1 MSNLDLDINKY
12 TDDELVKLLKL
23 SKDYNLENLTT
34 SIELIKKKILNSANL
49 NENKKIELDIFIDN
63 INNRLINS
71 YNAIHDTGYNNVKQ
85 FDENH
90 FIIKNQ
96 NTGKTILEN
105 NQTIDKTIIK
115 KTYNIDSIFRE
126 NYGAKDNQSNDYIIE
141 LPETI
146 NKAVT
151 MSISSI
157 EIPLS
162 YHNISPAYNNNY
174 FEIHRIK
181 RDTTNNEIIE
191 ASSCRFC
198 ISLVPGLYTA
208 NNYRDSNFNTITT
221 QSVNTDQPRNDK
233 IAFDIQK
240 AISESL
246 QNTQLVGYN
255 YENILNNLDNYGFID
270 DFKQYLINNNNNNS
284 VNIYNYDEDT
294 DEPEFSIKYFIDRR
308 TGFSYFLLNGNRET
322 DISYELHFDVF
333 NKETRNN
340 KYCSDYPELFYQ
352 NEWYQ
357 RLGWMLGYRIKT
369 QPLNYSN
376 DGEINNLSIAPCHIN
391 YPRYLYICIDDY
403 QSNSKNYFSIAARSV
418 IAPNIIA
425 RINILSILES
435 KTAFMSGAA
444 PVDYRHDQK
453 HIREYFGPTNIK
465 KLRVKL
471 IDEYGRTFSL
481 NYMDWSF
488 LLTFECYYN

>member
-1 MSNLDLDINKY
+1 MSNLDLDIIKY

-23 SKDYNLENLTT
+23 SKDYNLENLST

-71 YNAIHDTGYNNVKQ
+71 YNAIHDSGYNNVKQ

-96 NTGKTILEN
+96 NIGKTILEN

-126 NYGAKDNQSNDYIIE
+126 NYGAKDNQSNEYIIE

-181 RDTTNNEIIE
+181 RVGGKIDD

-198 ISLVPGLYTA
+198 ISLVPGTYTT
-208 NNYRDSNFNTITT
+208 NNYRGSNFNTLTT

-240 AISESL
+240 AVNESL

-255 YENILNNLDNYGFID
+255 YEDISNNLDNYGFID
-270 DFKQYLINNNNNNS
+270 GFKNFLNENNDNDS
-284 VNIYNYDEDT
+284 VNIYQHDSDEDKIV
-294 DEPEFSIKYFIDRR
+294 FSIKYFIDRR
-308 TGFSYFLLNGNRET
+308 TGFSYFSLIGQEESG
-322 DISYELHFDVF
+322 ISYELDFDVF
-333 NKETRNN
+333 NHETRNN
-340 KYCSDYPELFYQ
+340 KYCNDYPELFYQ
-352 NEWYQ
+352 NEWFQ
-357 RLGWMLGYRIKT
+357 RLGWMLGYRIKSQT
-369 QPLNYSN
+369 LNYN
-376 DGEINNLSIAPCHIN
+376 NGDEINNLSIAPCHIN
-391 YPRYLYICIDDY
+391 YPRYLYVCIDDF

-435 KTAFMSGAA
+435 KNAFMTGAA

-465 KLRVKL
+465 KLKVKL

>member
-1 MSNLDLDINKY
+1 MSNLNLDINKY

-23 SKDYNLENLTT
+23 PNDFNLEQL
-34 SIELIKKKILNSANL
+34 SEAIELIKKKILNSTNL

-63 INNRLINS
+63 INNKLINS
-71 YNAIHDTGYNNVKQ
+71 YNSIHDFGYNNVKQ

-96 NTGKTILEN
+96 NSGKTILEN

-126 NYGAKDNQSNDYIIE
+126 NYGSKDNQSNDYIIE

-146 NKAVT
+146 NKAIT

-174 FEIHRIK
+174 FELHRIK
-181 RDTTNNEIIE
+181 RDSNNKIIE
-191 ASSCRFC
+191 ESSCRFC
-198 ISLVPGLYTA
+198 ISLIPGLYTT
-208 NNYRDSNFNTITT
+208 NNYRESNFTTLTT
-221 QSVNTDQPRNDK
+221 QPVNQDQPRNDK

-240 AISESL
+240 AITEAL
-246 QNTQLVGYN
+246 QSTQLVGYN
-255 YENILNNLDNYGFID
+255 YQDISNTLDDYGFID
-270 DFKQYLINNNNNNS
+270 EFKEYLTDNNNNGD
-284 VNIYNYDEDT
+284 VNIYDYNES
-294 DEPEFSIKYFIDRR
+294 PNFSINYFIDRR
-308 TGFSYFLLNGNRET
+308 TGFSYFLLNGQEET
-322 DISYELHFDVF
+322 DVSYELHFDVF
-333 NKETRNN
+333 NHETRNN
-340 KYCSDYPELFYQ
+340 KYCNDYPELFYQ
-352 NEWYQ
+352 NDWFQ
-357 RLGWMLGYRIKT
+357 RLGWMLGYRIKSQT
-369 QPLNYSN
+369 LNYSN
-376 DGEINNLSIAPCHIN
+376 RGEINNLSIAPCHIN
-391 YPRYLYICIDDY
+391 YPRYLYICIDDF

-435 KTAFMSGAA
+435 KNAFMSGAA

-465 KLRVKL
+465 KLKVKL

>member
-23 SKDYNLENLTT
+23 SKDYDLEKLTT
-34 SIELIKKKILNSANL
+34 AIELIKKKIIDSTKLND
-49 NENKKIELDIFIDN
+49 NKKIELDIFIDN

-71 YNAIHDTGYNNVKQ
+71 YNAINDKGYNNVKQ
-85 FDENH
+85 FDDNH

-96 NTGKTILEN
+96 NIGKTTLEN
-105 NQTIDKTIIK
+105 NQTINKTIIK
-115 KTYNIDSIFRE
+115 KTYNVDSIFRD
-126 NYGAKDNQSNDYIIE
+126 NYGAKDNQSNDYTIE

-146 NKAVT
+146 NKAIT

-157 EIPLS
+157 EIPIS

-181 RDTTNNEIIE
+181 RDQENGEIID
-191 ASSCRFC
+191 ACSCRFC
-198 ISLVPGLYTA
+198 VSLVQGLYTT
-208 NNYRDSNFNTITT
+208 NNYKETNYLSTTT
-221 QSVNTDQPRNDK
+221 QSTNEEQTRNDRV
-233 IAFDIQK
+233 AFDIQQAIKEALKRTRLVTYDYSKTISSVDISNYSFNDNLK
-240 AISESL
+240 AE
-246 QNTQLVGYN
+246 
-255 YENILNNLDNYGFID
+255 ILEDKGVID
-270 DFKQYLINNNNNNS
+270 IH
-284 VNIYNYDEDT
+284 T
-294 DEPEFSIKYFIDRR
+294 DEPAIKFFIERR
-308 TGFSYFLLNGNRET
+308 TGFSYFTLSGDNQR
-322 DISYELHFDVF
+322 DVSYELHFDV
-333 NKETRNN
+333 NN
-340 KYCSDYPELFYQ
+340 HEIRDNQFCEDYPELFYN

-357 RLGWMLGYRIKT
+357 RLGWMLGYRTKT
-369 QPLNYSN
+369 QKLKNTENKISN
-376 DGEINNLSIAPCHIN
+376 FSLAPCHIN
-391 YPRYLYICIDDY
+391 YPRYLYICIDDF
-403 QSNSKNYFSIAARSV
+403 QSNSKNYFSIAAQSV

-425 RINILSILES
+425 RINILSIFES
-435 KTAFMSGAA
+435 KTAFMNGAA

-465 KLRVKL
+465 KIRVKL